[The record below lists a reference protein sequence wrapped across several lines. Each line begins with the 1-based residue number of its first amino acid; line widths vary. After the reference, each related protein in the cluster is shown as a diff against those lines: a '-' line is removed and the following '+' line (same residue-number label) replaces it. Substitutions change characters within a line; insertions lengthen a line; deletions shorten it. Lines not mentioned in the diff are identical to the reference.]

1 MSTPANEPAAVPRRT
16 IHSVGPFV
24 LGKTLGEG
32 TTGKVKVAFHKETG
46 FKVAV
51 KIIRKDLLMS
61 KPAVRVKVQRE
72 VVVMK
77 LLNHHN
83 VMKLYDVYET
93 SKNLFLIMELVEG
106 GELFDY
112 IVKRRTISRSETRR
126 IFREII
132 AGVDYMHAHGVAHRD
147 LKPENIMLDHQK
159 HVKIVDMGMSAVMRD
174 GELLA
179 TSCGSP
185 HYASPQVVSGE
196 KYDGREADIWSCGV
210 ILFALMTSNLPFDD
224 DNIRVLLQKVRRGV
238 FKMPSFLADDV
249 RDLISRMIVVDPHK
263 RITMAGIKA
272 HPWFTGANSPEG
284 PLPPVPD
291 SPMQLDARPLSPNEL
306 DPDVMLTLECLRIGS
321 RQDLERELAA
331 PKPSQA
337 RTYYAILL
345 EQKLHPPSDVYS
357 KPVLPVLEDLA
368 LSGDVPDG
376 STSSSS
382 IDSGSR
388 APGAHR
394 PPSPSRT
401 RAMSVSTPR
410 PTAEL
415 SPASSAHNVAPMLV
429 TVTAPSG
436 ASHAPLPP
444 ESPSKAVTPVPA
456 SVPHIPYAPSRP
468 SPLAPAGCRA
478 RSASND
484 PNRAFDKHQLALR
497 LQQQQRTTTTTLC
510 QQPSPLSSS
519 ASPGA
524 QPPPP
529 LPPASV
535 PAGTVAPSPILI
547 PPAVPGT
554 AALSASTSPT
564 SPRQQPS
571 APTVGR
577 MRGNS
582 VIVRRPVPPPASPSP
597 GVGAAPAPH
606 SSSHSRHGSISEE
619 SGSVPKRTFFSSLFR
634 SFRPQAERSDAA
646 AAAAAAATAASTPQ
660 MREYEASNFEIRIRS
675 SEVVVRQVLKK
686 FFQQTNIGDVV
697 SPIGFRCTYVS
708 PTDYSVICN
717 FVVWIEDETIAG
729 GPPRQYVQFLLSH
742 GNCALFN
749 QVCRLALNFFEQAS

>member
-1 MSTPANEPAAVPRRT
+1 MSTPASDPAAAPRRT

-159 HVKIVDMGMSAVMRD
+159 HVKIVDMGMSAVMRE

-263 RITMAGIKA
+263 RITMPGIKA
-272 HPWFTGANSPEG
+272 HPWFTGANSPDG

-291 SPMQLDARPLSPNEL
+291 APMQLDARPLAANEL
-306 DPDVMLTLECLRIGS
+306 DPDVMLTLECLRIGA
-321 RQDLERELAA
+321 RPDLERELAS
-331 PKPSQA
+331 PRPSQA
-337 RTYYAILL
+337 RTYYNVLL
-345 EQKLHPPSDVYS
+345 EQKLHPPSDVYN

-368 LSGDVPDG
+368 LLSSDAPSAPGCGTSG
-376 STSSSS
+376 TSSSS
-382 IDSGSR
+382 HSR
-388 APGAHR
+388 APGALR

-410 PTAEL
+410 PTVDL
-415 SPASSAHNVAPMLV
+415 SPASSVHNVSPMLV
-429 TVTAPSG
+429 TVTAPGTS
-436 ASHAPLPP
+436 ASAHAQPP
-444 ESPSKAVTPVPA
+444 ESPTKAVTPVPA

-468 SPLAPAGCRA
+468 SPLAPPGCRA

-484 PNRAFDKHQLALR
+484 PNRAPDKHQLALR
-497 LQQQQRTTTTTLC
+497 LQQQQQQQQRVQY
-510 QQPSPLSSS
+510 QQPSPLAASTSPS
-519 ASPGA
+519 AGLA
-524 QPPPP
+524 
-529 LPPASV
+529 AST
-535 PAGTVAPSPILI
+535 PAGTAVVPAPILVPPAAPSP
-547 PPAVPGT
+547 
-554 AALSASTSPT
+554 SASPT
-564 SPRQQPS
+564 SPRQSS
-571 APTVGR
+571 APIQGR

-597 GVGAAPAPH
+597 GVGGTSAAPH
-606 SSSHSRHGSISEE
+606 SGSHSRHGSISEE

-634 SFRPQAERSDAA
+634 SLRPQQSERTDAA
-646 AAAAAAATAASTPQ
+646 AAAAAATPQ
-660 MREYEASNFEIRIRS
+660 MREFEASNFEIRIRR
-675 SEVVVRQVLKK
+675 SEVVVRQVLKE
-686 FFQQTNIGDVV
+686 FFLQTNIAEVV
-697 SPIGFRCTYVS
+697 SPIGFRCTYMS
-708 PTDYSVICN
+708 PTDLSVMCN

-742 GNCALFN
+742 GSCALFN
-749 QVCRLALNFFEQAS
+749 QVCRLAVNFFEQAS